1 MGTDGKLERAIAVVP
16 PEDCDAVKI
25 ADTGKPEAPN
35 GRGSP
40 LLGAIRFSELEA
52 FRF

>member
-16 PEDCDAVKI
+16 PEGDAAKI
-25 ADTGKPEAPN
+25 VVAGETEEPK

-40 LLGAIRFSELEA
+40 LLGAIRFSALIA
-52 FRF
+52 FRC